1 MKPLS
6 TIEAWSTRH
15 VGTMMSGRG
24 RHGALIV
31 LTYHRVLAAPDP
43 LLPDE
48 PTVEQFAAQMDLVAG
63 IFNVLP
69 LSEAVRLLKAGSLPP
84 RALCITF
91 DDGYSNNFH
100 LARPILARKRLPAT
114 IFVAPGFLDNGR
126 MFNDTIIESIRR
138 ARTQLDLREAG
149 FGIYAL
155 TDVASK
161 RSAINEIIE
170 ALKYAG
176 NSERDRRSHQIAN
189 IVGVALPSDLM
200 MTEAEVR
207 EAHSGGIEIG
217 AHTINHPILCR
228 LDPQVA
234 EREIVESKLRLQE
247 ITGAAVKAFAYPN
260 GRPNEDYDARH
271 VAMVSEAGFDLAVST
286 AWGAATASSDVYQL
300 PRIAPWD
307 RHPLKF
313 AGRTLRAYRQRHIV
327 TSN

>member
-1 MKPLS
+1 
-6 TIEAWSTRH
+6 
-15 VGTMMSGRG
+15 MSGRG
-24 RHGALIV
+24 RRAALIV

-48 PTVEQFAAQMDLVAG
+48 PTAEQFATQMDVVAE

-69 LSEAVRLLKAGSLPP
+69 LCEAVRLLKAGSLPP

-138 ARTQLDLREAG
+138 ARDTLDLREAG
-149 FGIYAL
+149 FGAYSL
-155 TDVASK
+155 VDLASR
-161 RSAINEIIE
+161 RSAIDEIIG
-170 ALKYAG
+170 ALKY
-176 NSERDRRSHQIAN
+176 SDEKERRLRADRIADV
-189 IVGVALPSDLM
+189 VGAALPSDLM

-207 EAHSGGIEIG
+207 EAHSGGLEIG
-217 AHTINHPILCR
+217 AHTLNHPILCR
-228 LDPQVA
+228 LKPQVA
-234 EREIVESKLRLQE
+234 EREIVASKLRLQE
-247 ITGAAVKAFAYPN
+247 ITGAPVKAFAYPN
-260 GRPNEDYDARH
+260 GRPNKDYDARH
-271 VAMVSEAGFDLAVST
+271 AAMVRNAGFDLAVST

-300 PRIAPWD
+300 PRIAAWD

-313 AGRTLRAYRQRHIV
+313 AGRILRAYRQRRIL
-327 TSN
+327 TSS